1 MGAQTAQTTRSYGDD
16 GWEDWTDALEKD
28 LGKDRI
34 EGMATELTIVQIELD
49 FAFQNLKTWMKPES
63 VPSPGICF
71 PAFTWLEKRPLTG
84 PAVLIIG
91 PFNYPVALILS
102 PLVGA
107 LAAGNPA
114 VVKPSELCTATEA
127 LFAKLILQYF
137 ERKTPSRASQEVSP
151 RQQLF

>member
-63 VPSPGICF
+63 VPSPA
-71 PAFTWLEKRPLTG
+71 AFMPSFSRLE
-84 PAVLIIG
+84 
-91 PFNYPVALILS
+91 
-102 PLVGA
+102 
-107 LAAGNPA
+107 
-114 VVKPSELCTATEA
+114 
-127 LFAKLILQYF
+127 
-137 ERKTPSRASQEVSP
+137 
-151 RQQLF
+151 